1 MSRSYSSSAFTAAF
15 AAALLSASSCKLKK
29 DMDEMHDATLGM
41 EKITEGM
48 SKTTCV
54 MYRSLRQGNAKL
66 SRDQDLED
74 MRQRESIPGR
84 LAEAAEYMQGFEYQV
99 WSPTCVDE
107 TPRDVALEQN
117 VREMIAKI
125 QDFIKDRS
133 KVSATQKS
141 DNAEMLYALAGTLH
155 YTNVLQGDF
164 LKGTEHT
171 VLRPFDI
178 LVKGL
183 ELDQARNRGESVTE
197 NLPTWAEIVGNY
209 STDVKYLLRIRANF
223 LMAYAYALTDGDEF
237 GNPPNAVEKIWRVAS
252 AKLLSKK
259 WKPNLNAR
267 TATEIRGR
275 ITAAMKYS
283 VETRAALVK
292 LGIEPM
298 TDETILK
305 VWKNADFS
313 GFDLTSMDK
322 SPSAEVRGKS
332 KAIRELIEAR
342 DHLLTRGAGGSW

>member
-1 MSRSYSSSAFTAAF
+1 MTRLHSSSALTLAFT
-15 AAALLSASSCKLKK
+15 AALLSASSCKLKK

-66 SRDQDLED
+66 SRDQDFED
-74 MRQRESIPGR
+74 IRAVKDVSGR

-99 WSPTCVDE
+99 WSPTCIDE
-107 TPRDVALEQN
+107 ASRDVALEQS
-117 VREMIAKI
+117 VRELLSKI
-125 QDFIKDRS
+125 QGFIKDRS
-133 KVSATQKS
+133 EVGATKTS
-141 DNAEMLYALAGTLH
+141 ENAQVLYALAATLH

-164 LKGTEHT
+164 LKGSEHT

-183 ELDQARNRGESVTE
+183 ELDQVRNRGESVSA
-197 NLPTWAEIVGNY
+197 NFPGWAEVIGKY
-209 STDVKYLLRIRANF
+209 SKDAEYLLRIRANF
-223 LMAYAYALTDGDEF
+223 LMAYAYALADGDEF
-237 GNPPNAVEKIWRVAS
+237 GNTPSKMEKIVRVLGT
-252 AKLLSKK
+252 KFFSKK

-267 TATEIRGR
+267 TSTEIRER
-275 ITAAMKYS
+275 ITSAMKYA
-283 VETRAALVK
+283 VETRSALIS

-298 TDETILK
+298 TDETILN

-313 GFDLTSMDK
+313 DFDLTTMDK
-322 SPSAEVRGKS
+322 SPSAKVRGKS
-332 KAIRELIEAR
+332 KAIRELIEMKDR
-342 DHLLTRGAGGSW
+342 LLVRGAGGSW